1 MLNQF
6 LPQLIVE
13 EFDETQREAG
23 SISGVISFY
32 SDIFCVGF
40 NLISG
45 FLMDRFGRKR
55 LSLGGYAVFS
65 IIMILTPHIA
75 KTIYPGILLSK
86 ISMNLALIPSF
97 NTVLV
102 IDYISKESMGI
113 TSAFMMELT
122 ALA

>member
-1 MLNQF
+1 
-6 LPQLIVE
+6 
-13 EFDETQREAG
+13 
-23 SISGVISFY
+23 
-32 SDIFCVGF
+32 
-40 NLISG
+40 
-45 FLMDRFGRKR
+45 MDRFGRKR